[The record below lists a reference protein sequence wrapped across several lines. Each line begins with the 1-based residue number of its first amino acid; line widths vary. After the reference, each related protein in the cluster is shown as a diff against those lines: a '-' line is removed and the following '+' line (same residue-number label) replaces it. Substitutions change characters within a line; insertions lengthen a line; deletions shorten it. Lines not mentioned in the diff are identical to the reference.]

1 MVLLVI
7 GMGVVAVAGLTGV
20 LLRSRAARKR
30 QSAAAADAMPHPHYC
45 PECDQEWPH
54 VGRTCLKSW
63 ALLCPKCGGVPAA
76 AADVPARPS
85 AA

>member
-20 LLRSRAARKR
+20 FVRSRAARKR
-30 QSAAAADAMPHPHYC
+30 ERQAAADALPHPHYC
-45 PECDQEWPH
+45 AECDQEWPH
-54 VGRTCLKSW
+54 LGRTCLKPW
-63 ALLCPKCGGVPAA
+63 ALKCPKCAGAPATAAVPMKS
-76 AADVPARPS
+76 S

>member
-1 MVLLVI
+1 MIFFVVGI
-7 GMGVVAVAGLTGV
+7 GVVAVAGLTGV

-30 QSAAAADAMPHPHYC
+30 QQAAAADALPHPHYC

-54 VGRTCLKSW
+54 VGRTCLKPW
-63 ALLCPKCGGVPAA
+63 ALQCSKCAVEPAG
-76 AADVPARPS
+76 ADVPARPS

>member
-20 LLRSRAARKR
+20 LLRSRAVRR
-30 QSAAAADAMPHPHYC
+30 REAAAAAAALPHPHYC
-45 PECDQEWPH
+45 AECDQEWPH
-54 VGRTCLKSW
+54 LGRTCLKSW
-63 ALLCPKCGGVPAA
+63 ALLCPKCGGASVQ
-76 AADVPARPS
+76 ADAPARTS